1 MKIYI
6 LSLIHLISFSLMAQ
20 IENQNF
26 TVISKIDD
34 IELREYSPAIYAS
47 VTIENEK
54 KDQNSSF
61 RILAGYIFG
70 GNEENQKIS
79 MTSPVHMQENNIDGR
94 KSSTMKFVM
103 PEKYQMKDLAK
114 PNDSRIEIIKSNKK
128 KYAAIKF
135 SGYSNDSK
143 IKNFSEKLKN
153 ILKRKS
159 ISFIDS
165 PIYLG
170 YDPPYKFWNR
180 KNEVL
185 FEIN

>member
-26 TVISKIDD
+26 TVISKIDNVE
-34 IELREYSPAIYAS
+34 IREYSPTIYAS

-79 MTSPVHMQENNIDGR
+79 MTAPVHMQENNIDGR
-94 KSSTMKFVM
+94 KSLVS
-103 PEKYQMKDLAK
+103 
-114 PNDSRIEIIKSNKK
+114 
-128 KYAAIKF
+128 
-135 SGYSNDSK
+135 
-143 IKNFSEKLKN
+143 
-153 ILKRKS
+153 
-159 ISFIDS
+159 
-165 PIYLG
+165 
-170 YDPPYKFWNR
+170 
-180 KNEVL
+180 
-185 FEIN
+185 

>member
-1 MKIYI
+1 
-6 LSLIHLISFSLMAQ
+6 
-20 IENQNF
+20 
-26 TVISKIDD
+26 
-34 IELREYSPAIYAS
+34 
-47 VTIENEK
+47 
-54 KDQNSSF
+54 
-61 RILAGYIFG
+61 
-70 GNEENQKIS
+70 
-79 MTSPVHMQENNIDGR
+79 MTAPVHMQENNIDGR

-103 PEKYQMKDLAK
+103 PEKYQIKDLAK

-143 IKNFSEKLKN
+143 INNFSEKLKN

>member
-1 MKIYI
+1 MKIFI
-6 LSLIHLISFSLMAQ
+6 LSLIHLSSFSLMSQ

-26 TVISKIDD
+26 TIISKIDE
-34 IELREYSPAIYAS
+34 IEIREYSPVIYAS

-79 MTSPVHMQENNIDGR
+79 MTAPVHMQENNIDGK

-103 PEKYQMKDLAK
+103 PEKYQMEDLAK
-114 PNDSRIEIIKSNKK
+114 PNDSRIEITKSNKK

-143 IKNFSEKLKN
+143 IKNISEKLKN
-153 ILKRKS
+153 ILKRKG
-159 ISFIDS
+159 ISYENT

-180 KNEVL
+180 RNEVL